1 MNKLYGFLVVTG
13 LLSAGAACAQVSEIK
28 TESASHALKIGE
40 GGSSNTE
47 LFLLDLFLQ
56 VAVNGGVEWQRY
68 VLNNKDVNPAIVS
81 VEVMLQGAAQPSTYY
96 LPQSAGTS

>member
-13 LLSAGAACAQVSEIK
+13 LLSAGAARAQVSEIK

-56 VAVNGGVEWQRY
+56 VAANGGVEWQRY
-68 VLNNKDVNPAIVS
+68 VLDNKDVNLAI
-81 VEVMLQGAAQPSTYY
+81 YRWR
-96 LPQSAGTS
+96 